1 MPLILSSM
9 GRQRPR
15 KRATSA
21 RRPAFAISRTTPS
34 TRCSF
39 PCRDDSPGTRMGRLS
54 RPRHPRQRNRPHG
67 PDRRDG
73 GMVGDSMQALRRR
86 RRLHGVRVARGVRA
100 RGQALDVEEGPEPRQ
115 RACRGVLRHAQ
126 VRLLRGQ
133 GLDRRAVRGVLPA
146 APFVKAAYVGIWLA
160 LAVYAFVLSRRAKR
174 TERDLGALKQALVAR
189 EEKLKR

>member
-1 MPLILSSM
+1 
-9 GRQRPR
+9 
-15 KRATSA
+15 
-21 RRPAFAISRTTPS
+21 
-34 TRCSF
+34 
-39 PCRDDSPGTRMGRLS
+39 
-54 RPRHPRQRNRPHG
+54 
-67 PDRRDG
+67 
-73 GMVGDSMQALRRR
+73 MVGDSMQALRRR
-86 RRLHGVRVARGVRA
+86 RRLHGARVARGVRA

-146 APFVKAAYVGIWLA
+146 APFVIAAYVGIWLA